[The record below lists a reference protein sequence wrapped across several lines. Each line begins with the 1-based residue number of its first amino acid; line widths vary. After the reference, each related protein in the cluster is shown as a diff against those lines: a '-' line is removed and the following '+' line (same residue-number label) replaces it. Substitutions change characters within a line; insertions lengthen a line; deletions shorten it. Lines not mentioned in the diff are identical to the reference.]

1 MDPIS
6 LTASIIA
13 VLQLCAATGKVF
25 ISLREICKSL
35 PGRLHALS
43 EEVEDFRAV
52 LRELSTLLEERS
64 RLRISPNERDR
75 LPLLLER
82 ATSKLIELRGVLEE
96 LVVVCRS
103 SRVALIQANSWRK
116 VQERLKRLQDDIHNV
131 KTSLNILLGAS
142 NS

>member
-43 EEVEDFRAV
+43 EEVEDFSAV